1 MSDHA
6 APALAVMGLSRRFG
20 GLLAVDGVDFFVPP
34 GAIVALIGPNGAGK
48 STIVNLLS
56 GVLKPSTGRITL
68 GERELGGLPPH
79 TIARFGL
86 VRTFQNGRLSPRLS
100 VLENVLLGAD
110 ATCGYGFADALVR
123 TPRLVRAERR
133 LRERAMGLL
142 ADLGLAGDADRE
154 VRVLAYGKQRKL
166 ELARALMQNPALL
179 LLDEP
184 AAGLNS
190 AEADELGHYVTG
202 LRDRGLGILLIEHNM
217 GLVMRIADRI
227 VVVNFGVKIAEGTP
241 TEIRGDERVIAA
253 YLGRKAAHA
262 AM

>member
-1 MSDHA
+1 MSDGT
-6 APALAVMGLSRRFG
+6 LSVDGLTRRFG
-20 GLLAVDGVDFFVPP
+20 GLLAVDKVGFTVEP

-56 GVLKPSTGRITL
+56 GVLKPSAGHIELGGRI
-68 GERELGGLPPH
+68 LGGLPPH
-79 TIARFGL
+79 AVARRGM
-86 VRTFQNGRLSPRLS
+86 VRTFQNGRLIQRLS
-100 VLENVLLGAD
+100 VMENVLLGAD
-110 ATCGYGFADALVR
+110 AHCGYGFADAIFR
-123 TPRLVRAERR
+123 TPRLRRGERR
-133 LRERAMGLL
+133 LHERALALL
-142 ADLGLAGDADRE
+142 DDLGLADDAGRE

-166 ELARALMQNPALL
+166 EIARALMQDPALL

-190 AEADELGHYVTG
+190 AEADELGRYVVG
-202 LRDRGLGILLIEHNM
+202 LRNRGLGVLLIEHNM

-241 TEIRGDERVIAA
+241 ATIRADERVIEA

-262 AM
+262 AV